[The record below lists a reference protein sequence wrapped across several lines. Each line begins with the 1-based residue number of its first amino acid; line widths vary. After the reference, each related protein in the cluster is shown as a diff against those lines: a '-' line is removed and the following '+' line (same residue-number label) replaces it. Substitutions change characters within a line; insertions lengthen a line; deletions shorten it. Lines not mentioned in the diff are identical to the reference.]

1 MVLTN
6 RGETQEPGVRKIIEI
21 DEDKCNGCGLC
32 IPNCAEG
39 ALQIVDGKVKLV
51 GDVYCDGLGACLGH
65 CPEGAL
71 NVVER
76 KAVPFDMEAVHELL
90 GSKKEHPAACPSV
103 SSVNLQA
110 SSPQPT
116 KRESALRHWP
126 VQLKLLPAE
135 GPRFQDADLLV
146 VADCVP
152 VAHPDFHAS
161 LLSGRTVVMGCPKL
175 DDIAGYGEKLKEIFK
190 KNDVRSVTVATM
202 EVPCCSGLSRVVDW
216 AVEASGKAIS
226 VRKHIVSVG
235 GSMT

>member
-6 RGETQEPGVRKIIEI
+6 LGETPDSGVRKIVEI
-21 DEDKCNGCGLC
+21 DEEKCNGCGLC

-65 CPEGAL
+65 CPEDAL
-71 NVVER
+71 KVIER
-76 KAVPFDMEAVHELL
+76 KAVPFDMEAVHGLL
-90 GSKKEHPAACPSV
+90 ASQKEHPAACPSV
-103 SSVNLQA
+103 SPVNLSA

-116 KRESALRHWP
+116 ERESALKHWP
-126 VQLKLLPAE
+126 VQLRLLPTEA
-135 GPRFQDADLLV
+135 PRFQDADLLV

-152 VAHPDFHAS
+152 VAHPNFHAS

-175 DDIAGYGEKLKEIFK
+175 DDIAGYGEKLKEILK
-190 KNDVRSVTVATM
+190 KNEVRSVTVAIM

-216 AVEASGKAIS
+216 AVEASGKAIP
-226 VRKHIVSVG
+226 VRKHIVSIRG
-235 GSMT
+235 DMT

>member
-6 RGETQEPGVRKIIEI
+6 ADETQETGVRKIIEI

-51 GDVYCDGLGACLGH
+51 GDVYCDGLGDCLGH
-65 CPEGAL
+65 CPEDAL
-71 NVVER
+71 KVIER
-76 KAVPFDMEAVHELL
+76 EAVAFDMEKVHKLL
-90 GSKKEHPAACPSV
+90 ASQKEHPVACPSV
-103 SSVNLQA
+103 APLDLQA
-110 SSPQPT
+110 SSPQPA
-116 KRESALRHWP
+116 KRESALKHWP
-126 VQLKLLPAE
+126 VQLKLLPTEA
-135 GPRFQDADLLV
+135 PRFQDADLLV

-161 LLSGRTVVMGCPKL
+161 LLSGRTAVMGCPKL
-175 DDIAGYGEKLKEIFK
+175 DDIAGYGEKLKEILK

-216 AVEASGKAIS
+216 AVEASGKAIP
-226 VRKHIVSVG
+226 VRKHIVSVKG
-235 GSMT
+235 EMT

>member
-1 MVLTN
+1 MLKNVD
-6 RGETQEPGVRKIIEI
+6 ETQDSGVRKIIEI
-21 DEDKCNGCGLC
+21 DEEKCNGCGLC

-51 GDVYCDGLGACLGH
+51 ADVYCDGLGACLGH

-71 NVVER
+71 KVVER
-76 KAVPFDMEAVHELL
+76 EAVPFDMEAVHKLL
-90 GSKKEHPAACPSV
+90 GSQEEHPVACPSV
-103 SSVNLQA
+103 SSVNLHA
-110 SSPQPT
+110 SSPQLT

-126 VQLKLLPAE
+126 VQLRLLPTEA
-135 GPRFQDADLLV
+135 PRFQDADLLV

-175 DDIAGYGEKLKEIFK
+175 DDIAGYGEKLKEILK

-216 AVEASGKAIS
+216 AVEASGKAIP
-226 VRKHIVSVG
+226 VRKHIVSVRG
-235 GSMT
+235 DMT

>member
-1 MVLTN
+1 MELKN
-6 RGETQEPGVRKIIEI
+6 LDETQDSGVRKIIEI
-21 DEDKCNGCGLC
+21 DEEKCNGCGLC

-71 NVVER
+71 EVIER
-76 KAVPFDMEAVHELL
+76 EAVPFDMEAVHELL
-90 GSKKEHPAACPSV
+90 GSQKQHPVACPSV
-103 SSVNLQA
+103 SSLDMGA
-110 SSPQPT
+110 TSPQPT
-116 KRESALRHWP
+116 MRESALKHWP
-126 VQLKLLPAE
+126 VQLSLLPTEA
-135 GPRFQDADLLV
+135 PRFQDADLLV

-152 VAHPDFHAS
+152 VAHPNFHSS

-216 AVEASGKAIS
+216 AVEASGKAIP
-226 VRKHIVSVG
+226 VRKHIVSVRG
-235 GSMT
+235 DMT